1 MIVNMVKILI
11 VEDELI
17 IAEDVK
23 NMLTHM
29 EYEVVDVAMDYDEAI
44 AILET
49 QKPDLILLDV
59 NLNSHKDGIDLAELI
74 NEKYKIPFIFTT
86 SYSDSLTL
94 DRAKNTHP
102 INYLVKPF
110 KREQLFSTIE
120 MALYSLSQTNDTTA
134 STDNDALI
142 IKDALFIKDKFKYTK
157 LNISDILWIKSDGNY
172 LEIQTTKKEELIR
185 ATLTN
190 FIERLNSDLFFRTHK
205 SYIVN
210 LDYLSK
216 IETNYVTIVASKIPI
231 TKNYYDELVK
241 KLNVV

>member
-1 MIVNMVKILI
+1 MVKILI

-49 QKPDLILLDV
+49 KKPDLILLDV

-74 NEKYKIPFIFTT
+74 NEKFKIPFIFTT

-94 DRAKNTHP
+94 NRAKDTHP

-110 KREQLFSTIE
+110 KKEQLFSTIE
-120 MALYSLSQTNDTTA
+120 MALYSLSHSNEATT
-134 STDNDALI
+134 SEDNNALI

-185 ATLTN
+185 ATLSN
-190 FIERLNSDLFFRTHK
+190 FIERLNNDLFFRTHK

-216 IETNYVTIVASKIPI
+216 IETNYVTIVANKIPI

-241 KLNVV
+241 KLNIV